1 MSLRV
6 LVVDDTAVF
15 RKLITDA
22 LTGIPDVEVCGT
34 ASNGRLAL
42 ARIEALQ
49 PNLVTLDLEMPEMN
63 GIETLEAISK
73 MASGPGVIMLSSGTT
88 RGTQATMKA
97 LELGAFDFVA
107 KPDAGDA
114 SSTIAKLRALL
125 TPKIQAFARRREIRQ
140 MLASTYRKASIVSE
154 GPAATLQSFQAP
166 AVGAVV
172 PERRAVPRDPL
183 PLAASTATKIRGT
196 PLILIGVS
204 TGGPRAL
211 AEVLPALPADLAA
224 PVLIVQHMP
233 PLFTAALAQSL
244 QGKSRI
250 RVKEAEDGE
259 SPVSG
264 CAYLAPGGRH
274 MTLVGGAMGK
284 GIIKLSDSPPEH
296 GCRPAVDVLFRSVA
310 VAFPQRSIAVI
321 LTGMGSDGTEGVREL
336 KKSGCISIAQDEPSS
351 TVFGMPREVI
361 RAGIAD
367 YVVPLHLVAGEI
379 MRQVRDAK

>member
-42 ARIEALQ
+42 ARIEAMQ

-63 GIETLEAISK
+63 GIETLEVISK
-73 MASGPGVIMLSSGTT
+73 MAAGPGVIMLSSGTT

-107 KPDAGDA
+107 KPEAGDA
-114 SSTIAKLRALL
+114 AGTMAKLRALL
-125 TPKIQAFARRREIRQ
+125 TPKLQAFERRLEIRR
-140 MLASTYRKASIVSE
+140 MLAGTHRKAGLVSE
-154 GPAATLQSFQAP
+154 GPPAIPRAFRAP
-166 AVGAVV
+166 ETGASL

-183 PLAASTATKIRGT
+183 PPSASAATRVKGA

-274 MTLVGGAMGK
+274 MILVAGAMGK
-284 GIIKLSDSPPEH
+284 ATIKLCDFPPEH

-321 LTGMGSDGTEGVREL
+321 LTGMGSDGTEGIREL

-367 YVVPLHLVAGEI
+367 YVVPLHLVAAEI